1 MNLRLLGA
9 AAVLVSAAVHLVMWF
24 DGVRDQHV
32 IGPAF
37 LLNAIGGLV
46 IAVLLVA
53 PPDGWPDRGPDG
65 RHGRL
70 PRWLPA
76 LLTLGF
82 GLSTLGAFTVASTVG
97 LFGVHTHWSG
107 GYVWTATVSEVV
119 AIVVGA
125 VLLSRDAPRRTHSTG
140 QSQHRLAL
148 GRPHL
153 H

>member
-46 IAVLLVA
+46 IAALLVA
-53 PPDGWPDRGPDG
+53 PPDRLPGGMS
-65 RHGRL
+65 GRL

-125 VLLSRDAPRRTHSTG
+125 VLLSRDAPLRTRSSG
-140 QSQHRLAL
+140 QSQHRLTL

>member
-37 LLNAIGGLV
+37 MLNAIGGLV
-46 IAVLLVA
+46 IAVLLVVR
-53 PPDGWPDRGPDG
+53 P
-65 RHGRL
+65 GRL
-70 PRWLPA
+70 PGWLPA

-125 VLLSRDAPRRTHSTG
+125 VLLSRDASLPVRSPG
-140 QSQHRLAL
+140 QTQHRLTL

>member
-9 AAVLVSAAVHLVMWF
+9 AAVLVSAAVHLLMWF

-37 LLNAIGGLV
+37 LLNAVGGLV

-53 PPDGWPDRGPDG
+53 PPG
-65 RHGRL
+65 RMPPWL
-70 PRWLPA
+70 PGWLPA

-82 GLSTLGAFTVASTVG
+82 GLSTLAAFTVASTAG

-107 GYVWTATVSEVV
+107 GYVWTAAVSEVV
-119 AIVVGA
+119 AVCVGA
-125 VLLSRDAPRRTHSTG
+125 SMLSRSLPARSPG
-140 QSQHRLAL
+140 QSQHRLTL

>member
-9 AAVLVSAAVHLVMWF
+9 AAVLVSAAVHLLMWF

-37 LLNAIGGLV
+37 LLNAVGGLV

-53 PPDGWPDRGPDG
+53 PPD
-65 RHGRL
+65 RL
-70 PRWLPA
+70 PTRLPGWLPA

-82 GLSTLGAFTVASTVG
+82 GLSTLAAFTVASTVG
-97 LFGVHTHWSG
+97 LFGIHTHWSG

-119 AIVVGA
+119 AVCVGA
-125 VLLSRDAPRRTHSTG
+125 VLLSRHLPARSPG
-140 QSQHRLAL
+140 QSQHRLTL

>member
-37 LLNAIGGLV
+37 MLNAIGGLV

-53 PPDGWPDRGPDG
+53 PPE
-65 RHGRL
+65 RL
-70 PRWLPA
+70 PGRFPGWLPA

-82 GLSTLGAFTVASTVG
+82 GLSTLAAFTVASTAG
-97 LFGVHTHWSG
+97 LFGVHTQWSG
-107 GYVWTATVSEVV
+107 GYVWTAAVAEVV
-119 AIVVGA
+119 AIVVGGL
-125 VLLSRDAPRRTHSTG
+125 LLSRDNPLLARSPG
-140 QSQHRLAL
+140 QTQHRLTL

>member
-37 LLNAIGGLV
+37 MVNAIGGLV
-46 IAVLLVA
+46 IAVLLVGR
-53 PPDGWPDRGPDG
+53 PDWLPGQFQG
-65 RHGRL
+65 RFPG
-70 PRWLPA
+70 WLPA

-82 GLSTLGAFTVASTVG
+82 GLSTLAAFTVASTTG

-107 GYVWTATVSEVV
+107 GYVWTAATAEVV
-119 AIVVGA
+119 AIIVGG
-125 VLLSRDAPRRTHSTG
+125 VLLSRDHPLLARSPG
-140 QSQHRLAL
+140 QTQHRLTL